1 MTSKVLVKGT
11 GAISGFYYVHRGP
24 ALGVITTYLV
34 FFGYCFSYKKVKTG
48 SLVNQKSYSQPSSV
62 CDVLPIVPVL
72 FTNSLNKE

>member
-1 MTSKVLVKGT
+1 MTNKVLVKST

-24 ALGVITTYLV
+24 ALGSKRNNLA
-34 FFGYCFSYKKVKTG
+34 
-48 SLVNQKSYSQPSSV
+48 SLASV